1 VKHFA
6 QLEAADRPE
15 AALVPKRAL
24 KALGSS
30 KGLRHWMA
38 RRIPGTPEWWWDIS
52 KPATCAHQG
61 AWMRC
66 RKDEGFK
73 VCSSL
78 TRGEEEG
85 IVSSCKKFHLCGWN
99 WGNEEDRPEGLRAR
113 AYAYYVCINP
123 GAVDE
128 LRRNLF
134 SYGVGDK
141 AVTAAAGNLINDLW
155 EGDVDK
161 FLKGV
166 AIQRELRDRYL
177 DMITDSVACPLPPG
191 ITSED
196 EEVSKGLEDL
206 IPVGLEDGKPLTDE
220 GRPVMTS
227 DYLDRL
233 DPLASEMM
241 APGRRSLFPWR
252 KGKGGRRGEQA
263 SSSSRP
269 AAPSRTPEESGEGR
283 AGVDGSEREENASAA
298 ELPSEPDR
306 DSDSEEKTPRPG
318 GAWQIVKGR
327 RVQVE

>member
-1 VKHFA
+1 
-6 QLEAADRPE
+6 
-15 AALVPKRAL
+15 
-24 KALGSS
+24 
-30 KGLRHWMA
+30 
-38 RRIPGTPEWWWDIS
+38 
-52 KPATCAHQG
+52 
-61 AWMRC
+61 MRC
-66 RKDEGFK
+66 RKDEAFR
-73 VCSSL
+73 VCSPL

-85 IVSSCKKFHLCGWN
+85 IVPTCKKFHFCCWN

-113 AYAYYVCINP
+113 AYAYYVCLNP

-141 AVTAAAGNLINDLW
+141 AVCAAAGNLINDLW

-177 DMITDSVACPLPPG
+177 GMITDSATCHLPPG

-206 IPVGLEDGKPLTDE
+206 IPVGLEDGRPLTDE
-220 GRPVMTS
+220 GRPIMTAE
-227 DYLDRL
+227 YLDRL
-233 DPLASEMM
+233 DPRAKEMVV
-241 APGRRSLFPWR
+241 PGRGLFPWR

-283 AGVDGSEREENASAA
+283 ASDDGSDREDNASNA
-298 ELPSEPDR
+298 ELPSGPDR
-306 DSDSEEKTPRPG
+306 SGSEGKSPRSDGEWEK
-318 GAWQIVKGR
+318 VKKKKDR
-327 RVQVE
+327 RVRLV